1 MLYAL
6 ILAGG
11 VGSRLWPKSRDS
23 LPKQFLNLTGVE
35 TMLQIAVRR
44 ISPLVPP
51 ERIFVATGERYVGLV
66 KEQLPM
72 LRPENIIAEM
82 SGKNTAPA
90 IGLGALHIAQA
101 DPQATMAVLTAD
113 HLISNETAF
122 CQALQTAAEVAQSS
136 QLVTLGITPTGP
148 ETGFGYI
155 QRGEMMDHYQG
166 GEVYKVKAFLE
177 KPALP
182 TAQKFCESG
191 EYYWNSGMF
200 IWRVAT
206 LFEALRQ
213 HMPTLAGQ
221 LEQLKEAI
229 FNAETSCIV
238 ADIWPQIESE
248 SIDFGLMEKAQNVA
262 VVPLNAGWND
272 VGNWAALYYEL
283 AQELGQNVSV
293 NAQHLS
299 IDSQGVLVQ
308 GNGKLVV
315 TIGLENVAII
325 ETDDAILVCAIDKTQ
340 DVKKVVEHL
349 KTEKKEHYL

>member
-1 MLYAL
+1 
-6 ILAGG
+6 
-11 VGSRLWPKSRDS
+11 
-23 LPKQFLNLTGVE
+23 
-35 TMLQIAVRR
+35 
-44 ISPLVPP
+44 
-51 ERIFVATGERYVGLV
+51 
-66 KEQLPM
+66 
-72 LRPENIIAEM
+72 M

>member
-35 TMLQIAVRR
+35 TMLQMAVRR

-51 ERIFVATGERYVGLV
+51 ERIFVVTGERYVGLV

-90 IGLGALHIAQA
+90 IGLGALHIAQV

-113 HLISNETAF
+113 HLIPNETAF
-122 CQALQTAAEVAQSS
+122 CQALQAAVEVAQSGR
-136 QLVTLGITPTGP
+136 LVTLGVTPTGP

-155 QRGEMMDHYQG
+155 HRGETIDHHQG

-182 TAQKFCESG
+182 TAQKFYESG

-200 IWRVAT
+200 IWCVAA
-206 LFEALRQ
+206 LFDALRK

-229 FNAETSCIV
+229 FNAETSYTV

-248 SIDFGLMEKAQNVA
+248 SIDFGLMEKAQNAA